1 MSGLAMMVMAGAALL
16 QILANP
22 VTAVANSSNNSSNS
36 SNNSNSNSSPRPPN
50 VVLIIVDDLKPSL
63 GCYGDKQAVTPNI
76 DKLAQRGARFRWVY
90 SRYLDTC
97 LYTCTVPATCTASRR
112 CAAPAACRC

>member
-36 SNNSNSNSSPRPPN
+36 SNNSSNSIPRPPN

-63 GCYGDKQAVTPNI
+63 GCYGDKRAVTPNI

-97 LYTCTVPATCTASRR
+97 LYTCTAAATCTASRR

>member
-22 VTAVANSSNNSSNS
+22 VIAVANNNNNSSNNS
-36 SNNSNSNSSPRPPN
+36 SNSSPRPPN

-63 GCYGDKQAVTPNI
+63 GCYGDKHAVTPNI

-97 LYTCTVPATCTASRR
+97 LYTCTAAATCTASRR
-112 CAAPAACRC
+112 CAAPAACLC

>member
-1 MSGLAMMVMAGAALL
+1 MTRLTMMVMAGAALL

-22 VTAVANSSNNSSNS
+22 VTAVANNNNNSSN
-36 SNNSNSNSSPRPPN
+36 NSNSSPRPPN

-90 SRYLDTC
+90 SRYLDT
-97 LYTCTVPATCTASRR
+97 
-112 CAAPAACRC
+112 